1 MPLKQL
7 LLFNIILFSVI
18 LMNGCTST
26 SIDPDSPEFM
36 AKIKEDRTLLQEND
50 QIPEKIQL
58 SIHDALQ
65 IAVHEN
71 LDAHVAAIEHLA
83 SQQDI
88 RVENI
93 RALPSMKYSVT
104 RHGRNNH
111 PASSSLSVLTG
122 QQSLEPS
129 VSQEKFRSTR
139 DISVNW
145 NLIDA
150 ASALMQ
156 GKNASS
162 RAQIAES
169 RYTKVLQNIHRDV
182 YAAYWNA
189 LVDDKTEANTQQLIG
204 EAHKHIE
211 NLDKAVTEKLIS
223 KTENAQRKAPFLQSI
238 AALQALQNE
247 TNLSKIELKS
257 LLNMPQATI
266 ITLTSEPEDFLEI
279 ATKQL
284 GKDIETLE
292 LAALKNRPE
301 LREAFINK
309 NISIRSTKQEII
321 RTIPGTEL
329 FYALNQDTNKFLV
342 DTDWKTYSISLVQ
355 NITDLLTFPDRYL
368 AARNNE
374 DLSEA
379 RRITM
384 AAAIIAQVHIARH
397 GLVNAKDSLGIIRQ
411 AKDGAK
417 QQEFSAKKRQQN
429 GYSSKGDTLLT
440 RLQTQE
446 KTIEYYQSLANFQES
461 FATFASTIGLK
472 VGTTIQAVALET
484 EAS

>member
-1 MPLKQL
+1 MTFKSLVFISFL
-7 LLFNIILFSVI
+7 ISSVSFVS
-18 LMNGCTST
+18 GCTAT
-26 SIDPDSPEFM
+26 SIDPDSPEFI
-36 AKIKEDRTLLQEND
+36 AKIQDDHSKLQKNPNIPS
-50 QIPEKIQL
+50 QIEL
-58 SIHDALQ
+58 SIHDALT

-83 SQQDI
+83 AKQNI

-93 RALPSMKYSVT
+93 KALPSMKYTLT
-104 RHGRNNH
+104 RHGRNNE

-122 QQSLEPS
+122 VQSLEPS

-145 NLIDA
+145 NLIETA
-150 ASALMQ
+150 TALMQ
-156 GKNASS
+156 GKTASDQEKITE
-162 RAQIAES
+162 A
-169 RYTKVLQNIHRDV
+169 RYNKVLQNIHRDV
-182 YAAYWNA
+182 YAAYWRA
-189 LVDDKTEANTQQLIG
+189 MADEKSGAQTQSLI
-204 EAHKHIE
+204 EETRAHIAKIE
-211 NLDKAVTEKLIS
+211 QAEKDKLIS
-223 KTENAQRKAPFLQSI
+223 KTQANQRVAPFLQSI
-238 AALQALQNE
+238 STLQALQNE
-247 TNLSKIELKS
+247 TKLSRVELKS
-257 LLNMPQATI
+257 LLNIPQSTQ
-266 ITLTSEPEDFLEI
+266 ITLTSEPEDFLKI
-279 ATKQL
+279 AEKQL
-284 GKDIETLE
+284 GRDIEKLE
-292 LAALKNRPE
+292 LVAMEQRPE

-309 NISIRSTKQEII
+309 NISIRGTKQEII

-329 FYALNQDTNKFLV
+329 FYALNQDTNRFLV

-368 AARNNE
+368 AARNTE

-397 GLVNAKDSLGIIRQ
+397 GLINSKDNYAL
-411 AKDGAK
+411 
-417 QQEFSAKKRQQN
+417 AKKSKAGATQQAFAAQKRAKN
-429 GYSSKGDTLLT
+429 GHSSKGDALLT

-461 FATFASTIGLK
+461 FATFANTIGLK
-472 VGTTIQAVALET
+472 VGTYIKSAALKT